1 MTWIVF
7 TDLDGTLLDHASYDW
22 SPARPALARLKS
34 LGIPVVLASSKT
46 AAEIAPLH
54 GALGLGDAPAI
65 VENGAGLW
73 KPGTEDGADD
83 AYRRLR
89 WLLDEVPPA
98 LRARFCGFGDMTDA
112 QVAAITGLAP
122 DAARLSRQRH
132 FSEPGLWQGTD
143 GDRAAFLD
151 ALERLGIAA
160 RSGGRFLTLSF
171 GATKAGRMAEIA
183 ARYGAE
189 TTVALGDAPND
200 REMLEA
206 ATHGVV
212 IRNDHGPGLPE
223 LAGEAEGRIRRTE
236 AAGPEGWNAAILD
249 LTAGLVPQ
257 ES

>member
-1 MTWIVF
+1 
-7 TDLDGTLLDHASYDW
+7 
-22 SPARPALARLKS
+22 
-34 LGIPVVLASSKT
+34 
-46 AAEIAPLH
+46 
-54 GALGLGDAPAI
+54 
-65 VENGAGLW
+65 
-73 KPGTEDGADD
+73 
-83 AYRRLR
+83 
-89 WLLDEVPPA
+89 
-98 LRARFCGFGDMTDA
+98 MTDA